1 MGGSLLAVARNRAL
15 VRLLTAFCSFT
26 AYEQIAWV
34 AVLPLAYAEGGV
46 ALAGL
51 VRSCSWSRPR
61 SSPRLVR

>member
-1 MGGSLLAVARNRAL
+1 MEGPSGTTVGGSLLAVARNRAL

-34 AVLPLAYAEGGV
+34 AVLLWAHAEGGV

-51 VRSCSWSRPR
+51 VA
-61 SSPRLVR
+61 VV